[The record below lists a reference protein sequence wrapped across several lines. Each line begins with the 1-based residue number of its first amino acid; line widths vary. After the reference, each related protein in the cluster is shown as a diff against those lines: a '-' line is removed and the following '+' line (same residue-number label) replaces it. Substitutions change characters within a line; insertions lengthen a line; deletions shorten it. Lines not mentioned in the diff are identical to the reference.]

1 MKDEKTKILVVDDE
15 SEIADTLKHFLSARG
30 YEVTSAYSGEE
41 ALNILK
47 HKSIDLILLD
57 IMLHGTR
64 GTAIAKIIKNN
75 YPQIKIIVVTA
86 YPEEGRKV
94 SQAIALDGLFFKPL
108 AVQELYDKLI
118 GLVSAKGTSAAIQG
132 DSTKE
137 SYVSTHPP
145 F

>member
-47 HKSIDLILLD
+47 HKSIDLVLLD
-57 IMLHGTR
+57 IMMHGMR
-64 GTAIAKIIKNN
+64 GTAIAKIIKDR

-94 SQAIALDGLFFKPL
+94 SRAIALDGLFFKPL
-108 AVQELYDKLI
+108 GVQELYDKLI
-118 GLVSAKGTSAAIQG
+118 GLVSTKETSTAIQG
-132 DSTKE
+132 DSTKD
-137 SYVSTHPP
+137 SCASTHLPA
-145 F
+145 